1 MLLSMQSDYALRVL
15 LDIASSQESH
25 GIITRVIAERQH
37 VPRVF
42 LTKIIAQLATRGF
55 LQTQRGKGGGVSL
68 GREPSEINLLEVI
81 EVFEG
86 RLRSNPCTMT
96 DEFCDFSEDCAI
108 RQLWFEL
115 EGTMREHLGKMTLA
129 DLVGTASSQKK
140 MHKEANVQK

>member
-15 LDIASSQESH
+15 LDIASSQETG

-42 LTKIIAQLATRGF
+42 LTKIIAQLAARGF
-55 LQTQRGKGGGVSL
+55 LRTQRGKGGGVSL
-68 GREPSEINLLEVI
+68 GRAPSEINLLEVI

-96 DEFCDFSEDCAI
+96 DNFCDFSENCAI
-108 RQLWFEL
+108 RQLWFDL
-115 EGTMREHLGKMTLA
+115 EGKMRDHLRGMTLA
-129 DLVGTASSQKK
+129 DLMEMSSSLKTT
-140 MHKEANVQK
+140 HEEANATK